1 MRIGQYELI
10 FYRDETESAI
20 TELKDICRSDSEID
34 SALHKA
40 SARTFFNR
48 MARGLLAY
56 DADPA
61 ELQEVAS
68 QTELLELYPLT
79 PAYLARGYS
88 ADPHG
93 IPAIVICLLHNKDVS
108 GSAEEVRDRQN
119 EKMSDAKARFD
130 GGWASRWGS
139 V

>member
-1 MRIGQYELI
+1 MRTGQYELI
-10 FYRDETESAI
+10 FYRDENDSALD
-20 TELKDICRSDSEID
+20 ELLDMCRADSAID
-34 SALHKA
+34 SALHRA

-61 ELQEVAS
+61 ELQAVAS
-68 QTELLELYPLT
+68 QSELLELYPLT

-88 ADPHG
+88 ADPHSMS
-93 IPAIVICLLHNKDVS
+93 AIVICLLHTKDVS
-108 GSAEEVRDRQN
+108 GSVEEVRDRQN
-119 EKMSDAKARFD
+119 EKMGDAKARFD
-130 GGWASRWGS
+130 AGWPSRWGS